1 MTQQGRT
8 RLRFPVAKSAEQE
21 SHISFQLVTVERPSV
36 TTEGNVEREK
46 IASRSEGA
54 VDAAER
60 SAEVDD
66 FEAVNQETFGAGV
79 GTAITERFQNVQKNI
94 GFESAKVN
102 FTGDAIKLYLPPSFQ
117 VSDGANY
124 SSQALGLS
132 GAAAEAALL
141 NGGTV
146 GGAIINATKVGL
158 ASYGDLIGNVDVA
171 GAGEA
176 AVARVANSLRNANP
190 MIKGIGIPV
199 GNVANAITNV
209 SRVIVDPNI
218 RTMFE
223 GINTRSF
230 NFAFKLIPTSPEE
243 AQAIKGI
250 IKFFRRA
257 MYPEAIPGPGFN
269 IGFRYPDLFKIRLVS
284 HTGSDVGTPIKLS
297 YLQSFNTNYNPSSPV
312 LMEDGSPSEI
322 DISMS
327 FVEYKVLSRA
337 DIDAEGT
344 EAFYSYN
351 NVNPSR
357 IQGKQ

>member
-1 MTQQGRT
+1 MVQQGKT

-36 TTEGNVEREK
+36 EGNLVK
-46 IASRSEGA
+46 
-54 VDAAER
+54 AAQRAIGLDEEENEVAQGDTDL
-60 SAEVDD
+60 SSNEEETAEV
-66 FEAVNQETFGAGV
+66 
-79 GTAITERFQNVQKNI
+79 TALLERLGEDANISFQ
-94 GFESAKVN
+94 SAKVN

-117 VSDGANY
+117 VSDGASY
-124 SSQALGLS
+124 SSTSLGLT

-141 NGGTV
+141 NGKSV
-146 GGAIINATKVGL
+146 GGAVID
-158 ASYGDLIGNVDVA
+158 ASKAGISAFTDLVGNVDVA
-171 GAGEA
+171 GASDA
-176 AVARVANSLRNANP
+176 AFARAANTLRNYEP
-190 MIKGIGIPV
+190 TIGRVGIPV
-199 GNVANAITNV
+199 GNVANAVTNV
-209 SRVIVDPNI
+209 SRVVVDPNI

-223 GINTRSF
+223 GVNTRSF

-297 YLQSFNTNYNPSSPV
+297 YLQSFSTNYNPSSPV

-327 FVEYKVLSRA
+327 FVEYKVLSRS

-344 EAFYSYN
+344 ESFYSYN

>member
-21 SHISFQLVTVERPSV
+21 SHISFQLVTVERPSIV
-36 TTEGNVEREK
+36 PEGNLVEAATEQ
-46 IASRSEGA
+46 A
-54 VDAAER
+54 VDAGNAGLGLLRGFLDGGDDPEDPE
-60 SAEVDD
+60 EVNA
-66 FEAVNQETFGAGV
+66 AVTSLSEDAGV
-79 GTAITERFQNVQKNI
+79 T
-94 GFESAKVN
+94 FESAKVN

-124 SSQALGLS
+124 SAQTLGLA

-146 GGAIINATKVGL
+146 GDAIFNATKVGL
-158 ASYGDLIGNVDVA
+158 NSFTDLLGNVDVA

-176 AVARVANSLRNANP
+176 AAARIANSLRNANP
-190 MIKGIGIPV
+190 VVKGVGIPV
-199 GNVANAITNV
+199 GNVANAVTNV

-223 GINTRSF
+223 NINTRSF

>member
-1 MTQQGRT
+1 MVQQGKT

-36 TTEGNVEREK
+36 TTEGNVSPE
-46 IASRSEGA
+46 SLTRSEGSLDNA
-54 VDAAER
+54 QR
-60 SAEVDD
+60 STQVSD
-66 FEAVNQETFGAGV
+66 FEASSQEAFGSQV
-79 GTAITERFQNVQKNI
+79 GTAITEGLSNIQKNVA
-94 GFESAKVN
+94 FESAKVN

-117 VSDGANY
+117 VSDGASY
-124 SSQALGLS
+124 SSTSLGLT

-141 NGGTV
+141 NGQTV
-146 GGAIINATKVGL
+146 GGAIINATKTGL
-158 ASYGDLIGNVDVA
+158 ASYGDLFGNVDVA

-176 AVARVANSLRNANP
+176 AAARVANSLRNSNP
-190 MIKGIGIPV
+190 VIKGIGIPV
-199 GNVANAITNV
+199 GNVANAVTNV

-223 GINTRSF
+223 GISTRSF

-257 MYPEAIPGPGFN
+257 MYPAAIPGPGFN

-344 EAFYSYN
+344 ESFYSYN